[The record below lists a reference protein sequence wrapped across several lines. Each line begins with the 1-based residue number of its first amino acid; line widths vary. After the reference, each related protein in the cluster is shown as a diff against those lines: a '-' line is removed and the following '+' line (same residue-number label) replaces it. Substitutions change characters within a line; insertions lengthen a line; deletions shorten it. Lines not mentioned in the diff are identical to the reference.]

1 MNANTVSDDG
11 SLPER
16 QPHPSPHRH
25 RVIGSALWFGLLG
38 APVAWCLQEL
48 ISVSLA
54 GHACYPHDMPL
65 AMPLL
70 EHLGEILIGV
80 EAVAFV
86 VCIVAGIVSY
96 SGWRKTRNEKPGD
109 AHQLL
114 GSGDGRTRFMFM
126 AGMMTSGLFAIGT
139 ALAALN
145 LAAISPC
152 GG

>member
-1 MNANTVSDDG
+1 MNATNISQEG

-38 APVAWCLQEL
+38 APVAWGLQEL
-48 ISVSLA
+48 INVSLA

-65 AMPLL
+65 AIPLF
-70 EHLGEILIGV
+70 EHLKGISVGV
-80 EAVAFV
+80 EAVAFL
-86 VCIVAGIVSY
+86 VCAVAGVVAY
-96 SGWRKTRNEKPGD
+96 SAWRKTRNEKPGN

-114 GSGDGRTRFMFM
+114 GSGDGRTRFMAI
-126 AGMMTSGLFAIGT
+126 AGLMTSGLFAIGT
-139 ALAALN
+139 ALAAFN
-145 LAAISPC
+145 LATISPC